1 MNYKIALIHGD
12 GIGPEIVNEAK
23 KILDKVMTMSADA
36 ALEAALAS
44 VGFASH
50 AGTYQPKEPETL
62 ENLKKSK

>member
-1 MNYKIALIHGD
+1 M
-12 GIGPEIVNEAK
+12 K
-23 KILDKVMTMSADA
+23 KILDIVMTLSGYEACV
-36 ALEAALAS
+36 AALAA

>member
-1 MNYKIALIHGD
+1 M
-12 GIGPEIVNEAK
+12 K

-50 AGTYQPKEPETL
+50 AGSYQPEEPETL

>member
-1 MNYKIALIHGD
+1 M
-12 GIGPEIVNEAK
+12 K

-50 AGTYQPKEPETL
+50 ARTYKPKEPETL

>member
-1 MNYKIALIHGD
+1 M
-12 GIGPEIVNEAK
+12 K

-44 VGFASH
+44 VGSH

>member
-1 MNYKIALIHGD
+1 M
-12 GIGPEIVNEAK
+12 K

-36 ALEAALAS
+36 ALEAASAS

-62 ENLKKSK
+62 KNLKKSN